1 MNQSKTILLAL
12 QEAKQILKENK
23 IESYALDAQLL
34 LMHSIGF
41 SKIEL
46 FTKDT
51 FLLTKQ
57 QEQNYNQLIQKRVQG
72 MPTQYLLGH
81 CEFMGLPFIVKE
93 GVLIPRPDTEIL
105 VETVL
110 EICKRKKFQT
120 IMDMCTGT
128 GCIAVSIAYYT
139 DINKIYGI
147 DISACALD
155 VAKKNAASN
164 HVEITFLESNLFE
177 SVPIELVHQMD
188 AVVSNPPYI
197 PEKEINKLMKEVR
210 EYEPH
215 LALNGGKDGLS
226 FYRKIIEDSKQYL
239 KKGGYLFFEIGYNQG
254 KEVSSLLLKK
264 EFTNIEIRQ
273 DLAGLD
279 RVVFGQLI

>member
-110 EICKRKKFQT
+110 EIYKRKKFQT

>member
-197 PEKEINKLMKEVR
+197 PEKEINQLMKEVR